1 MNLIRAFRTQSAHTI
16 SFTGAGGKTTAMFQ
30 LAHEYPQAIV
40 TATTHLGAWQTSFS
54 DHHLAAEKLSDLE
67 EIPSQGVTLIT
78 GGIEGDR
85 KKPVNQDVLYWLRAN
100 SKRLQVPLL
109 IESDGSRQKS
119 LKAPASH
126 EPPIPEFA
134 DTVIVVAGLSVLGK
148 LLTNDHVHRAE
159 IFSELSSLQ
168 IGQPITA
175 DTITRMLK
183 HPQGG
188 LKNIPPTARRIAL
201 LNQADTSELQS
212 AGGGMARNLFDHF
225 DSIVVGALKQN
236 SLQTFERTAGIILAA
251 GESTRYGSPKQLLDW
266 KGKPFVRQVAE
277 TALQAGLW
285 PVVIVT
291 GSHAAEVESCLKD
304 MPVKIINNPNY
315 QQGQSTSIQ
324 AGLHALQPPPPYS
337 GTSPKSAENSLQDFR
352 NPASGFGG
360 GRVGA
365 AVFLLADQPQIPV
378 EVIRALVD
386 SHTQGMQPVHAP
398 LVLEDRRANPV
409 LFDRDTFPDLMQLTG
424 DIGGRAIFSK
434 YKVEYI
440 PWHDDTLLMD
450 VDNPEDYQRLVENEK
465 L

>member
-1 MNLIRAFRTQSAHTI
+1 MNLSRALRLPAPHI
-16 SFTGAGGKTTAMFQ
+16 VSFTGAGGKTTAMFQ

-54 DHHLAAEKLSDLE
+54 DHHLAAAKISDLE
-67 EIPSQGVTLIT
+67 EIPSRGVTLIT

-85 KKPVNQDVLYWLRAN
+85 TKPVNQEVINWLREEV
-100 SKRLQVPLL
+100 KRLHIPLL

-119 LKAPASH
+119 LKAPANH

-134 DTVIVVAGLSVLGK
+134 DTIIVVAGLSVLGK
-148 LLTNDHVHRAE
+148 PLTNDHVHRAE
-159 IFSELSSLQ
+159 IFSELSGSQ
-168 IGQPITA
+168 INQPITA
-175 DTITRMLK
+175 DAITRMLTR
-183 HPQGG
+183 PQGG
-188 LKNIPPTARRIAL
+188 LKNIPPTARHIAL
-201 LNQADTSELQS
+201 LNQADTPELQS
-212 AGGGMARNLFDHF
+212 IGGGMARKLLDHF
-225 DSIVVGALKQN
+225 DSTVIGSLKQN
-236 SLQTFERTAGIILAA
+236 NLQTFEHTAGIILAA
-251 GESTRYGSPKQLLDW
+251 GKSARYGAPKQLLEW
-266 KGKPFVRQVAE
+266 RGKPFVRQVAE

-285 PVVIVT
+285 PVVVVT

-304 MPVKIINNPNY
+304 LPVKIIHNPNY

-324 AGLHALQPPPPYS
+324 AGLQTLLQ
-337 GTSPKSAENSLQDFR
+337 NI
-352 NPASGFGG
+352 
-360 GRVGA
+360 GA

-386 SHTQGMQPVHAP
+386 SHSQEMQSIHAP

-409 LFDRDTFPDLMQLTG
+409 LFDQDTFPDLMQLTG
-424 DIGGRAIFSK
+424 DVGGRAIFSK

-440 PWHDDTLLMD
+440 PWHDDILLLD

>member
-1 MNLIRAFRTQSAHTI
+1 MNLIRVFRTKNADTI

-30 LAHEYPQAIV
+30 LAHEYQQAIV
-40 TATTHLGAWQTSFS
+40 TATTHLGTWQTSFS

-67 EIPSQGVTLIT
+67 EIPFQGVTLIT

-85 KKPVNQDVLYWLRAN
+85 TKPVNQDVLNWLREK
-100 SKRLQVPLL
+100 SKRLRIPLL

-148 LLTNDHVHRAE
+148 TLINEYIHRAE
-159 IFSELSSLQ
+159 IFSELSNLP
-168 IGQPITA
+168 INQPVTA
-175 DTITRMLK
+175 DAITRMLK

-212 AGGGMARNLFDHF
+212 IGGGMARNLFDHF

-251 GESTRYGSPKQLLDW
+251 GESTRYGSPKQVLDW

-304 MPVKIINNPNY
+304 LPVKVIHNPNY

-324 AGLHALQPPPPYS
+324 AGLQTLPQ
-337 GTSPKSAENSLQDFR
+337 NI
-352 NPASGFGG
+352 
-360 GRVGA
+360 GA

-378 EVIRALVD
+378 GVIRALVD
-386 SHTQGMQPVHAP
+386 SHTQGMQSILAP

-409 LFDRDTFPDLMQLTG
+409 LFDRDAFPDLLQLTG

-440 PWHDDTLLMD
+440 PWHDDILLLD

>member
-1 MNLIRAFRTQSAHTI
+1 MNLIRAFRTKNADTI

-40 TATTHLGAWQTSFS
+40 TATTHLGAWQTTLA
-54 DHHLAAEKLSDLE
+54 DHHIIATKLSDLE
-67 EIPSQGVTLIT
+67 KIPSQGVTLIT
-78 GGIEGDR
+78 GEIENGR
-85 KKPVNQDVLYWLRAN
+85 TKPLNQEILDCLRAD
-100 SKRLQVPLL
+100 SKKIQVPLL
-109 IESDGSRQKS
+109 VESDGSRQKS

-134 DTVIVVAGLSVLGK
+134 DIVIVVAGLSVLGK
-148 LLTNDHVHRAE
+148 PLTNNDVHRAE
-159 IFSELSSLQ
+159 IFSELSGSQ
-168 IGQPITA
+168 INQPITA
-175 DTITRMLK
+175 DAITRMLI

-201 LNQADTSELQS
+201 LNQADTSESQS
-212 AGGGMARNLFDHF
+212 LGGGMARNLFDHF

-251 GESTRYGSPKQLLDW
+251 GESARYGSPKQLLDW

-277 TALQAGLW
+277 TALQGGLW

-291 GSHAAEVESCLKD
+291 GSHATEVESCLKD
-304 MPVKIINNPNY
+304 LPVKVIHNLNY

-324 AGLHALQPPPPYS
+324 AGLLALP
-337 GTSPKSAENSLQDFR
+337 R
-352 NPASGFGG
+352 NI
-360 GRVGA
+360 GA

-378 EVIRALVD
+378 EVIRALID
-386 SHTQGMQPVHAP
+386 SHTQGMQSILAP

-424 DIGGRAIFSK
+424 DVGGRAIFSK

-440 PWHDDTLLMD
+440 PWHDDILLLD